1 MYVQAPKLIKEHQSN
16 WLNLLMSSSFLGF
29 FCRGLELNQQDNL
42 KLTLHSRVHGC
53 GEKELDYL
61 LDCYE
66 KTLIY
71 LGIETRRL
79 APTGQDFRHLQVKG
93 PRLQTLLGF
102 EEGIHLFHPPNE
114 NALPIQ
120 VSLNQVETETLNIIR
135 SYALPAD
142 DGKGGVLTDL
152 RSGMLNRSGIQA
164 HEWALLWYANLPE
177 DERL

>member
-1 MYVQAPKLIKEHQSN
+1 
-16 WLNLLMSSSFLGF
+16 
-29 FCRGLELNQQDNL
+29 
-42 KLTLHSRVHGC
+42 
-53 GEKELDYL
+53 
-61 LDCYE
+61 
-66 KTLIY
+66 LIY
-71 LGIETRRL
+71 LGIETKRL
-79 APTGQDFRHLQVKG
+79 VPTGQDFRHLQVKVA
-93 PRLQTLLGF
+93 RLQTLLGG

-120 VSLNQVETETLNIIR
+120 VSLNQVETGTLNIIR